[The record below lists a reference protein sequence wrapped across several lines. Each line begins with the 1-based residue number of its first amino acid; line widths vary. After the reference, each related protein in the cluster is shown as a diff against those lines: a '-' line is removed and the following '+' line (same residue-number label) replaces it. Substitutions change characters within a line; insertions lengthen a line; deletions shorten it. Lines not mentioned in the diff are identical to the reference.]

1 MTNKSIR
8 DKSQWEL
15 LRNSLS
21 AKVLR
26 TTLMGSLVLGIAALI
41 MALVMNSY
49 TLIEQGVRVSWHVA
63 SQASRTINE
72 SEVDVS
78 YMKDKVTEIYSGL
91 SDEQRPK
98 TETEE
103 YRKLFDHLLS
113 DDMFHEAYSILD
125 TYYQGSDGISDIYLA
140 FIDEE
145 RKALVYLLDP
155 DMSDETGCWP
165 GDWEPLGDREISKF
179 LNWDGE
185 DRLYDIGNTDRYG
198 IMITSAVP
206 LYDIDG
212 NRVCY
217 VMADARMTDIFTR
230 VMRFVVRFALGLVAV
245 TLLFGLRLSRRMKDR
260 LVKPINQ
267 ITDTAQEYMEDRK
280 NGIASRRFQ
289 HLDIHT
295 GDELEKLSRTM
306 AEMEQAMAD
315 YETNLTIIT
324 AERERIVTELS
335 LAEKIQAG
343 VLPKTFPAFP
353 DRHEFDIHAAMD
365 PAREVGGDF
374 YDYFLIDDD
383 HLALTIS
390 DVSGKGVPGA
400 LFMMGAKIMIAD
412 YYRLGKSP
420 ADVLEAANEAICQS
434 NQEEMFITVWTAIL
448 EISTGKVI
456 AANAG
461 HEYPVLR
468 QPGGNFEV
476 MKDKH
481 GFVIGGM
488 EGMKY
493 KEYEF
498 TMEPGSTLFVYTDG
512 VPEATASNGELFGMN
527 RMVESLNK
535 EPDAVTEQVL
545 ANVRASVDEFVGE
558 AEQFDDLT
566 MLCVKYFGPEKKEA

>member
-1 MTNKSIR
+1 
-8 DKSQWEL
+8 
-15 LRNSLS
+15 
-21 AKVLR
+21 
-26 TTLMGSLVLGIAALI
+26 
-41 MALVMNSY
+41 
-49 TLIEQGVRVSWHVA
+49 
-63 SQASRTINE
+63 
-72 SEVDVS
+72 
-78 YMKDKVTEIYSGL
+78 
-91 SDEQRPK
+91 
-98 TETEE
+98 
-103 YRKLFDHLLS
+103 
-113 DDMFHEAYSILD
+113 
-125 TYYQGSDGISDIYLA
+125 
-140 FIDEE
+140 
-145 RKALVYLLDP
+145 
-155 DMSDETGCWP
+155 
-165 GDWEPLGDREISKF
+165 
-179 LNWDGE
+179 
-185 DRLYDIGNTDRYG
+185 
-198 IMITSAVP
+198 
-206 LYDIDG
+206 
-212 NRVCY
+212 
-217 VMADARMTDIFTR
+217 
-230 VMRFVVRFALGLVAV
+230 VAV

-295 GDELEKLSRTM
+295 GDELEKLSLTM